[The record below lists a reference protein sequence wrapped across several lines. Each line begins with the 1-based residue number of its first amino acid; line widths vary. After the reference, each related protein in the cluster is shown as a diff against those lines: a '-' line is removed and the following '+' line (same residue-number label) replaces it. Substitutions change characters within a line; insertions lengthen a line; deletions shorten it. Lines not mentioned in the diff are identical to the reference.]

1 VDAMGHPLSWK
12 QPFLQALEELDKLK
26 LTELVRASE
35 HAIFLRQLE
44 LNNSSDHHEERS
56 EMNVAAVALQTI
68 RTHKLGWPAV

>member
-1 VDAMGHPLSWK
+1 MGHPLSWK